1 MVVAAMFE
9 SWAKFAICVAV
20 IAVAGPALSR
30 YGDVIARRTGLSRGW
45 VGLVLLATAT
55 SLPELFAGVS
65 AVTTAGAPNIAVG
78 DALGSCVLNLVI
90 LVLLDA
96 LSPDESVFTRMDQGH
111 VLTAGFGVILFGF
124 VAASIMLGPGETVPR
139 VLHVG
144 AFTPVLILLYLV
156 AMRATYDYESGR
168 PAGAIMEPES
178 PVTLWRAVTG
188 YLVAA
193 GAVTAAG
200 VWLPFVGLD
209 IATAMGWKQTFV
221 GTMLVAAATS
231 MPELVVTLAA
241 LRIGALDMGIANLL
255 GSNLFN
261 MLVLAID
268 DIAYRPGP
276 LFEDVSPTHVVTA
289 IAAIIMSGIV
299 IVALAYRPSTRFF
312 GLVGWTSVALSA
324 VYFLSS
330 YVIYLHGH

>member
-1 MVVAAMFE
+1 MFDI
-9 SWAKFAICVAV
+9 WAKFTICVAV

-65 AVTTAGAPNIAVG
+65 AVTSAGAPNIAVG
-78 DALGSCVLNLVI
+78 DALGSCIFNLLI
-90 LVLLDA
+90 LVVLDA
-96 LSPDESVFTRMDQGH
+96 LSPNESVFTRMDQGH
-111 VLTAGFGVILFGF
+111 VLTAGFGVILIGF
-124 VAASIMLGPGETVPR
+124 AAASIMLGPGEFMPR
-139 VLHVG
+139 ILHIG
-144 AFTPVLILLYLV
+144 AFTPVLVALYLV
-156 AMRATYDYESGR
+156 AMRATYDYESRR
-168 PAGAIMEPES
+168 PASAILEPEF
-178 PVTLWRAVTG
+178 PMGLWRAVAG

-193 GAVTAAG
+193 AAVTAAG

-209 IATAMGWKQTFV
+209 IAAAMGWKQTFV
-221 GTMLVAAATS
+221 GSLFIAAATS
-231 MPELVVTLAA
+231 TPELVVTLAA

-268 DIAYRPGP
+268 DIAYRAGP
-276 LFEDVSPTHVVTA
+276 LFEDASPTHAVTA
-289 IAAIIMSGIV
+289 LGAIIMSGIV
-299 IVALAYRPSTRFF
+299 IVALVYRPSTRFF
-312 GLVGWTSVALSA
+312 GVLGWTSLALSA